1 MDPFYSYVAIGT
13 LVLLI
18 AILVVIGVMM
28 SKMKSAD
35 VYPPMQNAC
44 PDYWDVSGN
53 TGYCGFPA
61 SGGKNRGT
69 VTADS
74 ADANKISATQA
85 WAPKLGLTDG
95 KWLKLGD
102 SANWSKVYS
111 GLSEICAKKRWAEN
125 NGIVW
130 DGITNYNAC

>member
-53 TGYCGFPA
+53 AGYCGFPA
-61 SGGKNRGT
+61 VGGKNRGT
-69 VTADS
+69 IEPAGD
-74 ADANKISATQA
+74 DANKIKPSDQMT
-85 WAPKLGLTDG
+85 KLGLTGG

-102 SANWSKVYS
+102 SNSWSTVYT
-111 GLSEICAKKRWAEN
+111 GLTDICAKKRWAEN

-130 DGITNYNAC
+130 DGITNYNSC